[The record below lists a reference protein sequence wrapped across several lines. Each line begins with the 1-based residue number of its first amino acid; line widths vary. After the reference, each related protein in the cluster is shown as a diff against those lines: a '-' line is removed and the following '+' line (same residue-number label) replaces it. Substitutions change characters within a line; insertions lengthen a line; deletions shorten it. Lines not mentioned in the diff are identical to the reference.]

1 ERTIGSGPRAGTR
14 FPVEVATHVAGALE
28 FASGA
33 IVSLLMTFDVWAARM
48 PPFEVFGTEGALDG
62 PAPNTFWG
70 PVQVWRP
77 ARREWEPVPLHQ
89 SGRPQTRGLG
99 LADMMAAVADGRPH
113 RASGQLA
120 LHVLDV
126 MNGLVESAALGR
138 HVTVSTSCA
147 RPEPI

>member
-1 ERTIGSGPRAGTR
+1 
-14 FPVEVATHVAGALE
+14 LE

-33 IVSLLMTFDVWAARM
+33 IVSLLMTFDVWAARL
-48 PPFEVFGTEGALDG
+48 PPFEVFGTEGSLDG
-62 PAPNTFWG
+62 PDPNRFTG
-70 PVQVWRP
+70 PVTAWQASRG
-77 ARREWEPVPLHQ
+77 EWEPMPLNR

-99 LADMMAAVADGRPH
+99 LADMMAAVTEGRPH
-113 RASGQLA
+113 RASGQLG

-138 HVTVSTSCA
+138 HVALSTSCA